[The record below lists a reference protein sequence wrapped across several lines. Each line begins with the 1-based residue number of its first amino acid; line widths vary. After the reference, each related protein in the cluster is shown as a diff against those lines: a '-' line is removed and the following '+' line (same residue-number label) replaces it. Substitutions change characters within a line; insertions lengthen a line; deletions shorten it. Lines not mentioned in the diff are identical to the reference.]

1 MAARNQVA
9 VQTHSNALDRTA
21 LLQTYNRLSC
31 VSFQLEFYFMR
42 IYYSVLPEIT
52 SSNQPIIISLSSHIS
67 HKQTTLVAF
76 DCRPH
81 AIWTLVKR
89 IPSFDLYCDGSWF
102 DL

>member
-1 MAARNQVA
+1 MEKIKI
-9 VQTHSNALDRTA
+9 NATLYHAA

-42 IYYSVLPEIT
+42 IYNSVLPEIT
-52 SSNQPIIISLSSHIS
+52 SSHQPIIISLSSHIS

-89 IPSFDLYCDGSWF
+89 IPSFDLYCDCGWII
-102 DL
+102 LV